1 MIGSVKF
8 DKALLNFHSGYLI
21 LGVYF
26 LLHANVSEDLK
37 VKEKCF
43 FFLVLFA
50 VCLFVCFNGIEGL
63 LVAVYMTS

>member
-8 DKALLNFHSGYLI
+8 DKALFNFHSGYLI

-37 VKEKCF
+37 IKEKCF
-43 FFLVLFA
+43 FFLVLFV
-50 VCLFVCFNGIEGL
+50 VCLFVLMALRACW
-63 LVAVYMTS
+63 

>member
-8 DKALLNFHSGYLI
+8 DKALFNFHSRYLI

-37 VKEKCF
+37 VKEKWVF
-43 FFLVLFA
+43 FWSS
-50 VCLFVCFNGIEGL
+50 LFVYLF
-63 LVAVYMTS
+63 